1 MTAMSS
7 AQLTSH
13 DVAVLW
19 EADSDDGDPDKS
31 RLIEWAHQVLDH
43 QQATACEL
51 AIKILNADESRE
63 LNSNYRGMDKPTNV
77 LSFPLDSFSQAA
89 DSQPGS
95 SSLSQAPVLL
105 LGDLAL
111 CASVIRAEAQE
122 QNKSVESHYAHMVVH
137 GVLHLL
143 GFDHQVDEEAE
154 EMEQLEREVLEKLG
168 FEDPYKES

>member
-19 EADSDDGDPDKS
+19 EADSDDGDPDQS
-31 RLIEWAHQVLDH
+31 RLIVWAHKVLDH

-51 AIKILNADESRE
+51 AIIILNADESRE

-77 LSFPLDSFSQAA
+77 LSFPLDSFSQA

-95 SSLSQAPVLL
+95 SSLSQTPVLL

-143 GFDHQVDEEAE
+143 GFDHQVDE
-154 EMEQLEREVLEKLG
+154 K
-168 FEDPYKES
+168 PKKWSN